1 MAHEEEKIIEWGY
14 PPPTTI
20 KVRPA
25 MPWEFNS
32 DKFRKMLNRRRW
44 PESKNWWSHQYASS
58 VRRKVGRP
66 TWENSFKFTVVR
78 NPWDRAISA
87 YFWRNSLN
95 RPPTSMDE
103 VIKRAG
109 ENWSIYTIRNTL
121 AVDFVIRYEHLLED
135 FGEVCDRIGVDRP
148 TELPR
153 LKSEHR
159 NRTLDS
165 GELLTTR
172 QIAEIARRCRREIE
186 MFGYEYD
193 PSSLTS

>member
-1 MAHEEEKIIEWGY
+1 
-14 PPPTTI
+14 
-20 KVRPA
+20 
-25 MPWEFNS
+25 
-32 DKFRKMLNRRRW
+32 
-44 PESKNWWSHQYASS
+44 
-58 VRRKVGRP
+58 
-66 TWENSFKFTVVR
+66 
-78 NPWDRAISA
+78 
-87 YFWRNSLN
+87 
-95 RPPTSMDE
+95 MDE

-159 NRTLDS
+159 NRAIDP
-165 GELLTTR
+165 GELFTTR
-172 QIAEIARRCRREIE
+172 QIREIARRCHREIE
-186 MFGYEYD
+186 MFCYEYD